1 MLVKFFPVSQD
12 GPVARRRRAWI
23 AVTAR
28 GKQPNAEVSVANSG
42 TNGAPAYRPATN
54 WPRLG
59 HNRGGGEV
67 GLRRLGAAL
76 AGLAP
81 GTGLTSTTCST
92 LADTRALQARGDM
105 DKNGSG
111 DDKKGRSLT
120 IPPTRLTR
128 QEIAEGI
135 ALAEDMDYRRP
146 QTRAECAKGVR
157 PCPYV
162 SCKHHLYLDVNPL
175 TGSIKI
181 NFPDVQVWEMQE
193 TCALDVAERGGQT
206 LEEVG
211 VIMNLTRERIRQVE
225 CSGLEKLQAQD
236 FALDLEDVFT
246 S

>member
-1 MLVKFFPVSQD
+1 
-12 GPVARRRRAWI
+12 
-23 AVTAR
+23 
-28 GKQPNAEVSVANSG
+28 
-42 TNGAPAYRPATN
+42 
-54 WPRLG
+54 
-59 HNRGGGEV
+59 
-67 GLRRLGAAL
+67 
-76 AGLAP
+76 
-81 GTGLTSTTCST
+81 
-92 LADTRALQARGDM
+92 M
-105 DKNGSG
+105 DKNGNG

-146 QTRAECAKGVR
+146 QTRAECANGVR

-162 SCKHHLYLDVNPL
+162 ACKHHLYLDVNPL

-181 NFPDVQVWEMQE
+181 NFPDVEVWEMAE

-211 VIMNLTRERIRQVE
+211 AIMNLTRERIRQVE
-225 CSGLEKLQAQD
+225 CLGFEKLQAQD